1 MRRVIDV
8 NTVGTFNSVQ
18 AAARLMRQHNLGGS
32 IAMIA
37 SMSAT
42 IANRGLTCVP

>member
-1 MRRVIDV
+1 MRRIIDV

-18 AAARLMRQHNLGGS
+18 AAARLMQQHNLGGS